1 VKSCIQ
7 IRTQIRN
14 KIKMPKLLRLKMEP
28 WRAVDAQN
36 EGVEAQ
42 NRGLDGLY
50 ASGRRY
56 LDETQEQD
64 PDPH

>member
-1 VKSCIQ
+1 
-7 IRTQIRN
+7 
-14 KIKMPKLLRLKMEP
+14 MEP
-28 WRAVDAQN
+28 WRAVVAQN
-36 EGVEAQ
+36 KGVEAQ

-50 ASGRRY
+50 ARPSGRRY